1 MIVLDS
7 IYGEHIVEGVL
18 EELIVSK
25 PVQRLKGIHQGGA
38 SYLVN
43 EKWDVT
49 RFDHSIG
56 VMLLIKALGGSLE
69 EQIAGLLHDVSYTAF
84 SHVID
89 FVLDC
94 KDEDYHEKIYD
105 QSLWNPKSHLY

>member
-1 MIVLDS
+1 MLVSDS
-7 IYGEHIVEGVL
+7 IYGKHLVEGVL

-56 VMLLIKALGGSLE
+56 VMLLIKRLAV
-69 EQIAGLLHDVSYTAF
+69 H
-84 SHVID
+84 
-89 FVLDC
+89 
-94 KDEDYHEKIYD
+94 
-105 QSLWNPKSHLY
+105 